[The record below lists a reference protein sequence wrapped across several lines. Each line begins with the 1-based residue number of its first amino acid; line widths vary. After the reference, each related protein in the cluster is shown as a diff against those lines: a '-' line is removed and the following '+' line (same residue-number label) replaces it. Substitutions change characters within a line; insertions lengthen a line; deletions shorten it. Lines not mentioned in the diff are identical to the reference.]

1 MKKIIFG
8 CCLVSASLLICTAA
22 GAMDPVKVPMKVKAV
37 FHHEYKDAQDVRWTM
52 RDRDYTVSF
61 RKDGTREMAQYD
73 WTGHRLDT
81 RVAVPENALPDKVVS
96 HLDKKYHG
104 NYSHSGTL
112 IERPWKKDLY
122 MVNVHQK
129 GKSVP
134 VYMDKKGHE
143 HGYARR

>member
-1 MKKIIFG
+1 MKKIIAG
-8 CCLVSASLLICTAA
+8 CCLLSAGLLISASA

-37 FHHEYKDAQDVRWTM
+37 FHHEYKDASNVNWTA
-52 RDRDYTVSF
+52 DNRDYDVSF
-61 RKDGTREMAQYD
+61 RKNGTQETARYD

-81 RVAVPENALPDKVVS
+81 RVAVPENAMPDKVLS
-96 HLDKKYHG
+96 HMDKKYHG
-104 NYSHSGTL
+104 SYSHDGTK

-122 MVNVHQK
+122 MVKVHHK

-143 HGYARR
+143 QQYSR